1 MPKLQRPEGPADRL
15 KARSELWRI
24 TWNSGQRSGI
34 TGIASGLRCL
44 ISKAD
49 EEELN
54 SDNLVCDKLFRAKIR
69 IVNEDAPI
77 CTEAEEL
84 AQQGFLDT
92 STCVTGICPSVKIY
106 RYILYTDDIFMYKD
120 LSSDS
125 DSSTI
130 LALRVLYHCI
140 SKKNH

>member
-1 MPKLQRPEGPADRL
+1 VTSYSERSLDRL
-15 KARSELWRI
+15 TEKR
-24 TWNSGQRSGI
+24 
-34 TGIASGLRCL
+34 
-44 ISKAD
+44 
-49 EEELN
+49 EEGK
-54 SDNLVCDKLFRAKIR
+54 KLFLKILYTRMRCEAIELVTAQSGGGGSSNFAIFTDRIR

-92 STCVTGICPSVKIY
+92 STRVTGICPSVKIY

-125 DSSTI
+125 STI
-130 LALRVLYHCI
+130 LALRVLYHV